1 MLASLS
7 GVTPARKRACPV
19 ATRARALVVL
29 GHREVLGRFA
39 RMSRRGLLVA
49 LLCGVL
55 GLGLGMIAAYAA
67 QPSASTGGSANP
79 ISAVSPSLP
88 IEVPPSESPYAKDIR
103 FPRLRPGLWLQGVH
117 TISNDLATWS
127 YHVPLGWQAYWVCSS
142 LGSCPPDAYL
152 DKPMAEKVVDKA
164 QEIRFRPPKEPT
176 TGGYSL
182 RVRILDNTL
191 NDVHQQVATKIIGFR
206 DTSEVADFHVIRKD
220 DHSVYFEYRDET
232 SNLHRF
238 NYFQWFAVPGQTNA
252 TLEMSVSGREVD
264 VPGLKALFNRFAD
277 NLMGTLPEP
286 SGKSSTKGNG
296 QG

>member
-1 MLASLS
+1 
-7 GVTPARKRACPV
+7 
-19 ATRARALVVL
+19 
-29 GHREVLGRFA
+29 
-39 RMSRRGLLVA
+39 MSRRGLLVA

-67 QPSASTGGSANP
+67 QPSTATGGTANP
-79 ISAVSPSLP
+79 ISAESPSLP
-88 IEVPPSESPYAKDIR
+88 IDVPPSQSPYARDIK
-103 FPRLRPGLWLQGVH
+103 FPRLRPGLLLQGVH
-117 TISNDLATWS
+117 TISNDLAVWS

-142 LGSCPPDAYL
+142 PGSCPPDVYL
-152 DKPMAEKVVDKA
+152 DKPMAEKTVEKA

-206 DTSEVADFHVIRKD
+206 DTPAVADFNVVKKTRRA
-220 DHSVYFEYRDET
+220 VYLEYRDED

-264 VPGLKALFNRFAD
+264 VPGLKALFDRFAD
-277 NLMGTLPEP
+277 NVVGSVPEP
-286 SGKSSTKGNG
+286 SKKAPAKGKG